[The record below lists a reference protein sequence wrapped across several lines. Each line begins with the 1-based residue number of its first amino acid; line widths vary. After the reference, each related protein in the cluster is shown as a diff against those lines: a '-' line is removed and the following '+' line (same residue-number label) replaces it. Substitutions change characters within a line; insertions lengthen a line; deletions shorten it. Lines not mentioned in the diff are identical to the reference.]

1 MGFGKRSKRN
11 YRDSNYR
18 KKKNLKKQVQIV
30 GIIFV
35 IIGFLIS
42 LYDLKYNLPQSL
54 PFVIGFIVIGMAM
67 ILQRKLLEV
76 LKESFKE
83 QCNCCKCTNCGRDHN
98 HWVH

>member
-11 YRDSNYR
+11 RNNGYR

-42 LYDLKYNLPQSL
+42 FYDLKYKIPQSL
-54 PFVIGFIVIGMAM
+54 PFVIGFIVIGMTM
-67 ILQRKLLEV
+67 ILQRKLLDG

-83 QCNCCKCTNCGRDHN
+83 QCNCCKCTNCNSNHN
-98 HWVH
+98 HWTH